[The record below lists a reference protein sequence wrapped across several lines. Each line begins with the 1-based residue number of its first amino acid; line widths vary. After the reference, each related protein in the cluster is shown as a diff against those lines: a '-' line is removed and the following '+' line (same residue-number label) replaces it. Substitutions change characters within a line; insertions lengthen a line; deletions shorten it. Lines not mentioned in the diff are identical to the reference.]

1 MALRIEKAV
10 SGCKGLAHQDGKT
23 YLVEGALPGELVEVR
38 EKSERRGTVEADAIG
53 ILEASPKRREPV
65 CPYYG
70 VCGGCDFQIVSPS
83 DSALI
88 KEEIVKDIFQR
99 IGGLENLPSFDSPAY
114 GEFLGY
120 RYRARVHVDLKTK
133 RQGFLAPSSNK
144 LVEIDHCPALEGKL
158 DALLQDKGGALFRR
172 ARSLMFENR
181 VNRNTGFVE
190 VPLFAGDRSVSDS
203 AKATQITVGD
213 TLYNVSAEVFFQSNP
228 RLLPELFSFVK
239 ESVTGDNIMDL
250 YSGVGTFSALFN
262 GSGKTVYAVERE
274 KLCLELSKKNAPD
287 AISFTDDVARWG
299 RNSGRKVDTVI
310 VDPPRVGLENGV
322 VGMIE
327 SWTPEKVIYV
337 SCNPVT
343 AARDLSQFKGYSIER
358 VKVFDFYPGSSH
370 IETVVVLSRQRVD
383 SHVSINLDVS
393 KLML

>member
-38 EKSERRGTVEADAIG
+38 EISERRGTVEAEVLSV
-53 ILEASPKRREPV
+53 LEPSPMRKTPV

-70 VCGGCDFQIVSPS
+70 KCGGCDFQIVSPE
-83 DSALI
+83 DSAKI
-88 KEEIVKDIFQR
+88 KEEIVKDVFQR
-99 IGGLENLPSFDSPAY
+99 IGGLENLPTFDSPAY
-114 GEFLGY
+114 GEFSGY

-133 RQGFLAPSSNK
+133 RQGFLAPSSNQ
-144 LVEIDHCPALEGKL
+144 LVEIDHCPALEQKL
-158 DALLQDKGGALFRR
+158 DALLADKGGALFRR

-190 VPLFAGDRSVSDS
+190 VPLFAGDRAVSDS
-203 AKATQITVGD
+203 AKSTQIAIGD
-213 TLYNVSAEVFFQSNP
+213 TLFNVSAEVFFQSNP
-228 RLLPELFSFVK
+228 KLLPELFTFVK
-239 ESVTGDNIMDL
+239 ENVTGDNIMDL

-274 KLCLELSKKNAPD
+274 KLCLELSKKNAPE
-287 AISFTDDVARWG
+287 AISFTDDVARWAK
-299 RNSGRKVDTVI
+299 NSGRKADTVI

-322 VGMIE
+322 VVMIE
-327 SWTPEKVIYV
+327 SWNPERVIYV

-343 AARDLSQFKGYSIER
+343 AARDLAHFKNYRMEKA
-358 VKVFDFYPGSSH
+358 KVFDFYPGSSH
-370 IETVVVLSRQRVD
+370 IETGLVLSRR
-383 SHVSINLDVS
+383 
-393 KLML
+393 